1 MNEQSIHRPLIVLTA
16 LAAIGLVAVFQSGS
30 PNTGAGVPVAAVE
43 PAPSVDHYERLARQ
57 HDGIRAR
64 QVTPASET
72 QASAAADDK
81 RRELEDSAAQRE
93 HAPQALGLEGARP
106 DSEVELDTAQSDTEL
121 EIPGHEKARQARRLV
136 DALESRAE
144 GIRERIERAQAD
156 GDDEETERQ
165 RLILA
170 RLDARASTLNRHADA
185 FEAED
190 GDEP

>member
-1 MNEQSIHRPLIVLTA
+1 MNEHSIHRPLIVLTA

-121 EIPGHEKARQARRLV
+121 EIPGHEKARQDGDLRRRAPTGGQCAEVAGSLPATFGRNLARPARL
-136 DALESRAE
+136 
-144 GIRERIERAQAD
+144 ERA
-156 GDDEETERQ
+156 TPSS
-165 RLILA
+165 
-170 RLDARASTLNRHADA
+170 AS
-185 FEAED
+185 
-190 GDEP
+190 